1 MNKPEKLAYQFRV
14 THGISDFPITYRRL
28 LEIMKERGYKV
39 RKYSEAQEELKE
51 NNLLQYTEMFKAFS
65 IVVNGIISVYI
76 RDDIREDEEIPVAGH
91 ELGHIVLGDLLEREK
106 TPEQEAAADEFTAY
120 FLAPPCYLDKIG
132 VKTLE
137 ELETMLPYN
146 HKLCKEIWANL
157 TAWQQRHKP
166 MVYEEECVCK
176 VMRASPQSDPADC
189 EDSENK
195 TDIAQMVPAQ
205 NKNAKML
212 LTGMGIVLAVCI
224 CVICFLSGKL
234 IGSNGAANYISQP
247 SEEHYTLSQQSGQPA
262 AESSAPVQSESRI
275 VSSVED
281 EGTLVYVTTTGD
293 KYHKWGCQ
301 YINGKTN
308 LLDMYISEAQ
318 DKGYTPC
325 NKCFSK

>member
-1 MNKPEKLAYQFRV
+1 M
-14 THGISDFPITYRRL
+14 
-28 LEIMKERGYKV
+28 

-91 ELGHIVLGDLLEREK
+91 ELGHIVLGDLLERKK

-176 VMRASPQSDPADC
+176 VMGASPQSAPS
-189 EDSENK
+189 DSEYPENEIN
-195 TDIAQMVPAQ
+195 IAQQVPAQ
-205 NKNAKML
+205 NKNAKIL

-224 CVICFLSGKL
+224 CVICFLIGKL
-234 IGSNGAANYISQP
+234 IGSNNAANYISQP
-247 SEEHYTLSQQSGQPA
+247 SDDHYISSQQSSQTSSESQSAIISDSKNQP
-262 AESSAPVQSESRI
+262 ESRI

-293 KYHKWGCQ
+293 KYHKWGCR

-318 DKGYTPC
+318 DKGYAPC

>member
-39 RKYSEAQEELKE
+39 RKYSESQEELKE

-132 VKTLE
+132 IKTLE

-176 VMRASPQSDPADC
+176 VMRASPQSNPTN
-189 EDSENK
+189 SEYSKNEI
-195 TDIAQMVPAQ
+195 DIAQQVPAQ
-205 NKNAKML
+205 NKNTKIL

-247 SEEHYTLSQQSGQPA
+247 SEDYYTSSQQSGQPA

-301 YINGKTN
+301 YINSKTN
-308 LLDMYISEAQ
+308 LLDMYLSEAQ
-318 DKGYTPC
+318 SKGYTPC
-325 NKCFSK
+325 SKCFK